1 MAEGIREK
9 LRILIIQGRKLR
21 QLIIGK
27 LQTPTIGKLQQPI
40 LTILGKES
48 RQPSQRILGRQ
59 NQILGKGNKEG

>member
-9 LRILIIQGRKLR
+9 LRILIIQGRKLL

-27 LQTPTIGKLQQPI
+27 LQTPTIRKLQQP
-40 LTILGKES
+40 ILGKES
-48 RQPSQRILGRQ
+48 RQLSQRILGRQ

>member
-9 LRILIIQGRKLR
+9 LQILIIQGRKLQ

-27 LQTPTIGKLQQPI
+27 LQTPTIGKPQQPI

-48 RQPSQRILGRQ
+48 RQLSQRILGRQ
-59 NQILGKGNKEG
+59 NQILAKGNKEG